1 MSRIVLDTTGACGFR
16 AVGASV
22 DGTNVIRG
30 WFNLAGDY
38 PGVTIQSV
46 QDANNTI
53 IGGLMFNSRG
63 ALVNTCAAVPFPIG
77 YVDVNVSGG
86 QSKATAYAQQM
97 LEQLKN
103 QTFNPGP
110 LNQTDTPEPGYTRT
124 WTIAQEPGTNPP
136 NRLARIQVTV
146 VWTRGD
152 RSQTVTLETMRAE

>member
-1 MSRIVLDTTGACGFR
+1 MRRARDHQGLTLIEVLIAAAIL
-16 AVGASV
+16 AVGLLALLSV
-22 DGTNVIRG
+22 
-30 WFNLAGDY
+30 
-38 PGVTIQSV
+38 
-46 QDANNTI
+46 
-53 IGGLMFNSRG
+53 
-63 ALVNTCAAVPFPIG
+63 FPIG

-86 QSKATAYAQQM
+86 QSKATAYGQQM

-110 LNQTDTPEPGYTRT
+110 LNQTDTPEPGYSRT

-152 RSQTVTLETMRAE
+152 RAQTVTLETMRAE

>member
-1 MSRIVLDTTGACGFR
+1 MRRARDHQGLTLIEVLIAAAIL
-16 AVGASV
+16 AVGLV
-22 DGTNVIRG
+22 
-30 WFNLAGDY
+30 
-38 PGVTIQSV
+38 
-46 QDANNTI
+46 
-53 IGGLMFNSRG
+53 
-63 ALVNTCAAVPFPIG
+63 ALLSAFPIG

-110 LNQTDTPEPGYTRT
+110 LNQTDTPEPGYSRT

>member
-1 MSRIVLDTTGACGFR
+1 MRRARDHQGLTLIEVLIAAAIL
-16 AVGASV
+16 AVGL
-22 DGTNVIRG
+22 
-30 WFNLAGDY
+30 LALL
-38 PGVTIQSV
+38 S
-46 QDANNTI
+46 A
-53 IGGLMFNSRG
+53 
-63 ALVNTCAAVPFPIG
+63 FPIG

-124 WTIAQEPGTNPP
+124 WTITQELGTNPP

-146 VWTRGD
+146 VWTQGD
-152 RSQTVTLETMRAE
+152 RSQTVALETMRAE